1 MIKIKEKTIKE
12 WIPLEKIYKD
22 GTIKLKNNN
31 YIKIIKIMPINY
43 NLKSELEKK
52 SIINSY
58 KIFLKTCNFDIQI
71 LIQSKKEDLTNH
83 IEKIKIN
90 SQNENNKFINNYLNY
105 YINYIKEKNNLN
117 KSASK
122 NFYLIIKN
130 KTENN
135 EENIIQE
142 LNEKYFKI
150 KDNLLRCGN
159 LIFECDKNEIKKILF
174 SFFNTKIFLEK

>member
-1 MIKIKEKTIKE
+1 MRKINSIQK
-12 WIPLEKIYKD
+12 WIPIEKILEKGI
-22 GTIKLKNNN
+22 IKLKKNK
-31 YIKIIKIMPINY
+31 YIKILKVNPINF
-43 NLKSELEKK
+43 NLKTQMEKE
-52 SIINSY
+52 SILNSY

-71 LIQSKKEDLTNH
+71 LIQSKKEDLTNN

>member
-1 MIKIKEKTIKE
+1 MRKINSIQK
-12 WIPLEKIYKD
+12 WIPIEKILEKGI
-22 GTIKLKNNN
+22 IKLKKNK
-31 YIKIIKIMPINY
+31 YIKILKVNPINF
-43 NLKSELEKK
+43 NLKTQMEKE
-52 SIINSY
+52 SILNSY

-90 SQNENNKFINNYLNY
+90 SQNENNKFINNYL
-105 YINYIKEKNNLN
+105 KEKNNLN

>member
-1 MIKIKEKTIKE
+1 MEKNINTQDWLPID
-12 WIPLEKIYKD
+12 KIYNN
-22 GTIKLKNNN
+22 GIVKLKNKK
-31 YIKIIKIMPINY
+31 YIKIIKINPINF
-43 NLKSELEKK
+43 NLKSNLEKEA
-52 SIINSY
+52 ILNSY

-159 LIFECDKNEIKKILF
+159 LIFECDKNEIKKYYFLF
-174 SFFNTKIFLEK
+174 LIQKYF